1 MTFPADQG
9 VLKCTE
15 GVKTAS
21 WVFSQKRIEPN
32 LFFSENNVCFIK
44 ICTKLS
50 SALLLCLVWIF
61 MKQTL
66 NTGKTFKGGWE
77 VLTVFLAMF
86 HLTTEKK
93 RVLVQSIY
101 VKQCSLLSLHLLSTL
116 VTDLD
121 YVLSQFED
129 FFATKMTKS
138 IITFAFWTNQLKFL
152 WQIQWTSMQNFQLW
166 LDFISSHRI
175 YKIGLLFTLRE
186 SHARNDIRDLTPKD
200 TNFKWRAK
208 KQNNNKK

>member
-1 MTFPADQG
+1 MIID
-9 VLKCTE
+9 
-15 GVKTAS
+15 
-21 WVFSQKRIEPN
+21 
-32 LFFSENNVCFIK
+32 
-44 ICTKLS
+44 
-50 SALLLCLVWIF
+50 
-61 MKQTL
+61 
-66 NTGKTFKGGWE
+66 TGKTFKGGWE

-208 KQNNNKK
+208 KQNNNKKYFFFLFFRTYCRLPARINKTVCSDPKQSWAPLLFSI